1 MKAQPV
7 RRGHPGFAGIE
18 IITQDDMADLLEVH
32 SKLVAS
38 AGSWFQL
45 DSGDREVWVGID
57 AGERV
62 VQISHFA
69 AAGDLPACLAGLA
82 VDMIDHLARRVVQ
95 VLADGKVDLA
105 AVLLR
110 MTGHQGVIGLLGLAI
125 LELAAQL
132 SVSLGIECHHDH
144 TTGVAIES
152 MDDPRSGMGGGDPA
166 GEAVGLLG
174 ADPRNREETGG
185 LVQNDQTI
193 VLMQDGGRLRHG
205 IRRWEA

>member
-7 RRGHPGFAGIE
+7 RGGHPGFAGIE

-32 SKLVAS
+32 SKLVTAT
-38 AGSWFQL
+38 GSGFQL
-45 DSGDREVWVGID
+45 NSSDRKVRVGID
-57 AGERV
+57 AGERPI
-62 VQISHFA
+62 QITHLT
-69 AAGDLPACLAGLA
+69 AAGDLPTCLAGLA
-82 VDMIDHLARRVVQ
+82 MDMIDHLARWVVQ

-110 MTGHQGVIGLLGLAI
+110 MTGHQGVVGLLGLAI

-132 SVSLGIECHHDH
+132 SVGLGIECHHDH

-166 GEAVGLLG
+166 GA
-174 ADPRNREETGG
+174 AARE
-185 LVQNDQTI
+185 
-193 VLMQDGGRLRHG
+193 
-205 IRRWEA
+205 